1 MNIRLLVVVVINR
14 LQYTPPGRI
23 WCADGDKTA
32 VYRIGKVFIT
42 EVEGRSLYFQE
53 IARKPGRSEMANKV
67 TLKQIAQEV
76 GLSPSS
82 VSLVLNNRPCRISEE
97 NRKLIKEVAARNH
110 YVPNQIAR
118 SLVMRESRTLGLIV
132 PNIESRFFASLAG
145 SLEKRCR
152 EDGYALFITSS
163 GGSAEDDL
171 ELLRQL
177 VTRGVDGV
185 FLVVGDEFS
194 DDRALREEVSHLPI
208 PAVMVDR
215 AIEGL
220 ECDKVMF
227 DHEMGG
233 YMATRYLIGQGH
245 RRIACLV
252 NARRSNTGRKRLA
265 GYERALREAGLPIDA
280 RLEFESEYYI
290 PSAYEASEA
299 VLATDATAVFA
310 SSDNIALGLLKRLHE
325 MGKSIPGDI
334 SVVSYDNSAA
344 DVLFE
349 PALTAIEQDP
359 GVLAEHAFGCMS
371 KRLAGRGGRRA
382 EEVVLEPALIVKDSV
397 LELTK
402 HN

>member
-1 MNIRLLVVVVINR
+1 M
-14 LQYTPPGRI
+14 G
-23 WCADGDKTA
+23 
-32 VYRIGKVFIT
+32 
-42 EVEGRSLYFQE
+42 
-53 IARKPGRSEMANKV
+53 NKV

-233 YMATRYLIGQGH
+233 YMATRYLIEQGH

-265 GYERALREAGLPIDA
+265 GYERALREVGLPIDA

-310 SSDNIALGLLKRLHE
+310 SSDNIALGLLKQE
-325 MGKSIPGDI
+325 FQVIQIVAGD
-334 SVVSYDNSAA
+334 YD
-344 DVLFE
+344 E
-349 PALTAIEQDP
+349 R
-359 GVLAEHAFGCMS
+359 AFFNLE
-371 KRLAGRGGRRA
+371 RHGRGRGRA
-382 EEVVLEPALIVKDSV
+382 
-397 LELTK
+397 
-402 HN
+402 

>member
-1 MNIRLLVVVVINR
+1 
-14 LQYTPPGRI
+14 
-23 WCADGDKTA
+23 
-32 VYRIGKVFIT
+32 
-42 EVEGRSLYFQE
+42 
-53 IARKPGRSEMANKV
+53 MANKV

-163 GGSAEDDL
+163 GGSADDDL

-233 YMATRYLIGQGH
+233 YMATRYLIEQGH

-265 GYERALREAGLPIDA
+265 GYERALREVGLPIDA

-325 MGKSIPGDI
+325 MCKSIPGDI

>member
-1 MNIRLLVVVVINR
+1 
-14 LQYTPPGRI
+14 
-23 WCADGDKTA
+23 
-32 VYRIGKVFIT
+32 
-42 EVEGRSLYFQE
+42 
-53 IARKPGRSEMANKV
+53 
-67 TLKQIAQEV
+67 
-76 GLSPSS
+76 
-82 VSLVLNNRPCRISEE
+82 
-97 NRKLIKEVAARNH
+97 
-110 YVPNQIAR
+110 
-118 SLVMRESRTLGLIV
+118 
-132 PNIESRFFASLAG
+132 
-145 SLEKRCR
+145 
-152 EDGYALFITSS
+152 
-163 GGSAEDDL
+163 
-171 ELLRQL
+171 
-177 VTRGVDGV
+177 
-185 FLVVGDEFS
+185 
-194 DDRALREEVSHLPI
+194 
-208 PAVMVDR
+208 MVDR

-233 YMATRYLIGQGH
+233 YMATRYLIEQGH

-265 GYERALREAGLPIDA
+265 GYERALREVGLPIDA

-359 GVLAEHAFGCMS
+359 SVLAEHAFSCMS
-371 KRLAGRGGRRA
+371 KRLAGKGGKRA
-382 EEVVLEPALIVKDSV
+382 EEVVLEPALIVKNSV
-397 LELTK
+397 LNLAK